1 MGTNCEM
8 IIFSNICELYI
19 YIYIRNGRVI
29 IAIDEQWVY

>member
-19 YIYIRNGRVI
+19 YILNKKFIFIKYDNSMQIR
-29 IAIDEQWVY
+29 